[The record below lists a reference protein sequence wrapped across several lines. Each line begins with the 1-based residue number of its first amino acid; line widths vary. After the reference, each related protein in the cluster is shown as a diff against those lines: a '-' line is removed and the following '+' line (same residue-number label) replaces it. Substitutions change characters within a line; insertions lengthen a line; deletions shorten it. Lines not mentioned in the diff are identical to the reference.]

1 MKLLILASESKRR
14 VEILRMLGFK
24 FLVIPSRIEE
34 KYYDTNPL
42 LIARQLSKE
51 KALKVWR
58 EYKYSVVLGADTIVV
73 IDGRILGKP
82 KTQEEAYE
90 MLKTLSGKWHK
101 VITAVSIVS
110 DKYRKTFHDTALV
123 KLKNLTHDQIDEYI
137 HRCQPLDKAG
147 AYAVQGFGAVLIER
161 IKGDFY
167 TVMGLPAGKTYSVL
181 KSFLA

>member
-14 VEILRMLGFK
+14 VEILKMLGFK

-34 KYYDTNPL
+34 KYHDANPL
-42 LIARQLSKE
+42 LIARRLSKE
-51 KALKVWR
+51 KALKVWK

-73 IDGRILGKP
+73 IDGKVLGKP

-90 MLKTLSGKWHK
+90 MLRMLSGKWHK

-110 DKYRKTFHDTALV
+110 GKHRKTFHDTALV
-123 KLKNLTHDQIDEYI
+123 RLRNLTHNQINEYI
-137 HRCQPLDKAG
+137 RKCQPFDKAG
-147 AYAVQGFGAVLIER
+147 AYAVQGFGAVLIDK

-167 TVMGLPAGKTYSVL
+167 TVMGLPAGKTYNLLKDVL
-181 KSFLA
+181 D